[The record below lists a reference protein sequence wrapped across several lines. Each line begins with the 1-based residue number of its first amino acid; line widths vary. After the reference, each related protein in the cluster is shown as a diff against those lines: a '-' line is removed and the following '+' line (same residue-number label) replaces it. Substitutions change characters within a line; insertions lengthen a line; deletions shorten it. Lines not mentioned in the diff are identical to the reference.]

1 MSLVNTYYFEEIT
14 EDGTLVER
22 RRTMDDFLTVDSSSF
37 NFGQQPFIGTGPQGD
52 EQLLYQTWSQY
63 AQSALGY
70 AEDRIAQLE
79 VRNAELESMVH
90 DARVRLV
97 ALELNEISDDAIDT
111 TLLTLISTINDRLTA
126 LENN

>member
-1 MSLVNTYYFEEIT
+1 MS
-14 EDGTLVER
+14 
-22 RRTMDDFLTVDSSSF
+22 DFLTADSSSF

-52 EQLLYQTWSQY
+52 EKLLYQTWSEY
-63 AQSALGY
+63 ARSALGY

-79 VRNAELESMVH
+79 ARNAELESMVQ
-90 DARVRLV
+90 DARTRLA

-111 TLLTLISTINDRLTA
+111 TLLTLISTINSRLSA